1 METSDLLKKCMLCP
15 RLCAVDRTSGEKGI
29 CGETDTVRLARAALH
44 FWEEPCIS
52 GDTGSGTVF
61 FSGCNL
67 RCVYCQN
74 REISTGDCGLS
85 VTNERLTEIFLELQ
99 QKGAANI
106 NLVTPTHFVP
116 QIIKSISDAKSLGL
130 KIPVVYN
137 SSGYERRETIEL
149 LKNTVDIYLVDFKYA
164 SSFLSDK
171 YSKASDYSRMAQLS
185 LFEMVRQQPQ
195 LEFDENSMMKRGVI
209 VRHLM
214 LPGNLDDSKEVVRY
228 LYETY
233 GERIYLSL
241 MRQFTPY
248 KIPGE
253 YKELNRT
260 VTDEEYE
267 ELLEFALMLGVENAF
282 IQEGE
287 AAEESFIPP
296 FDFEGV
302 EKK

>member
-1 METSDLLKKCMLCP
+1 MDKELLEKCMLCP
-15 RLCAVDRTSGEKGI
+15 RLCAVDRTKGEIGV
-29 CGETDTVRLARAALH
+29 CGETDKVQLARAALH

-61 FSGCNL
+61 FTGCNL

-74 REISTGDCGLS
+74 REISCGDCGKEVSL
-85 VTNERLTEIFLELQ
+85 ERLAEIFLELQ
-99 QKGAANI
+99 NKGAANI

-116 QIIKSISDAKSLGL
+116 QIIWAVSEAKGRGL
-130 KIPVVYN
+130 KIPIVYN
-137 SSGYERRETIEL
+137 SSGYERLETVKL

-164 SSFLSDK
+164 SSFLSEK
-171 YSKASDYSRMAQLS
+171 YSAASDYSRMAQLA
-185 LFEMVRQQPQ
+185 LDEMVRQQPL

-214 LPGNLDDSKEVVRY
+214 LPDNLEDSKAVVRY

-248 KIPGE
+248 KIPDGFP
-253 YKELNRT
+253 ELCRT
-260 VTDEEYE
+260 VTDDEYE
-267 ELLEFALMLGVENAF
+267 QLLQFALDLGVENAF

-296 FDFEGV
+296 FDFEGI
-302 EKK
+302 

>member
-1 METSDLLKKCMLCP
+1 MLEKCMLCP
-15 RLCAVDRTSGEKGI
+15 RLCAVDRTKGEKGV
-29 CGETDTVRLARAALH
+29 CGETDKVRLARAALH

-52 GDTGSGTVF
+52 GETGSGTVF

-74 REISTGDCGLS
+74 REISCGDSGKEI
-85 VTNERLTEIFLELQ
+85 TDERLAEIFLELQ
-99 QKGAANI
+99 AKGAANI

-116 QIIKSISDAKSLGL
+116 QIIKAASKAKGQGL
-130 KIPVVYN
+130 KIPIVYN
-137 SSGYERRETIEL
+137 SSGYERRETVEL

-164 SSFLSDK
+164 SSFMSDK
-171 YSKASDYSRMAQLS
+171 YSSASDYSRMAQLA
-185 LFEMVRQQPQ
+185 LDEMVRQQPC

-209 VRHLM
+209 VRHLL
-214 LPGNLDDSKEVVRY
+214 LPDGIEDSKSVVRY

-248 KIPGE
+248 KIPDE
-253 YKELNRT
+253 FPELKRT

-267 ELLEFALMLGVENAF
+267 ELLRFALDLGVENAF

-302 EKK
+302 

>member
-1 METSDLLKKCMLCP
+1 MDKELLEKCMLCP
-15 RLCAVDRTSGEKGI
+15 RLCAVDRTKGELGV
-29 CGETDTVRLARAALH
+29 CGETDKVQLARAALH

-61 FSGCNL
+61 FTGCNL

-74 REISTGDCGLS
+74 REISCGDCGKEVSL
-85 VTNERLTEIFLELQ
+85 ERLAEIFLELQ
-99 QKGAANI
+99 NKGAANI

-116 QIIKSISDAKSLGL
+116 QIIWAVSEAKGRGL
-130 KIPVVYN
+130 KIPIVYN
-137 SSGYERRETIEL
+137 SSGYERLETVKL

-164 SSFLSDK
+164 SSFLSEK
-171 YSKASDYSRMAQLS
+171 YSAASDYSRMAQLA
-185 LFEMVRQQPQ
+185 LDEMVRQQPL

-214 LPGNLDDSKEVVRY
+214 LPDNLEDSKAVVRY

-248 KIPGE
+248 KIPDGFP
-253 YKELNRT
+253 ELCRT
-260 VTDEEYE
+260 VTDDEYE
-267 ELLEFALMLGVENAF
+267 QLLQFALDLGVENAF

-296 FDFEGV
+296 FDFEGI
-302 EKK
+302 

>member
-1 METSDLLKKCMLCP
+1 MLEKCMLCP
-15 RLCAVDRTSGEKGI
+15 RLCAVDRTKGEKGI
-29 CGETDTVRLARAALH
+29 CGETDKVRLARAALH

-52 GDTGSGTVF
+52 GETGSGTVF

-74 REISTGDCGLS
+74 REISCGDSGKEI
-85 VTNERLTEIFLELQ
+85 TDERLAEIFLELQ
-99 QKGAANI
+99 VKGAANI

-116 QIIKSISDAKSLGL
+116 QIIKAVSEARRRGL
-130 KIPVVYN
+130 KIPIVYN
-137 SSGYERRETIEL
+137 SSGYERRETVEL

-164 SSFLSDK
+164 SSFMSEK
-171 YSKASDYSRMAQLS
+171 YSSASDYSRMAQLA
-185 LFEMVRQQPQ
+185 LDEMVRQQPY
-195 LEFDENSMMKRGVI
+195 LEFDEDSMMKRGVI
-209 VRHLM
+209 VRHLL
-214 LPGNLDDSKEVVRY
+214 LPDGLEDSKSVVRY

-248 KIPGE
+248 KIPE
-253 YKELNRT
+253 EFPELKRT
-260 VTDEEYE
+260 VTDDEYE
-267 ELLEFALMLGVENAF
+267 ELLRFALELGVENAF

-302 EKK
+302 

>member
-1 METSDLLKKCMLCP
+1 METADKILEKCMLCP
-15 RLCAVDRTSGEKGI
+15 RLCAVDRAKGERGV
-29 CGETDTVRLARAALH
+29 CGETDKVRLARAALH

-52 GDTGSGTVF
+52 GETGSGTVF
-61 FSGCNL
+61 FTGCSL
-67 RCVYCQN
+67 KCVYCQN
-74 REISTGDCGLS
+74 REISCGDCGREIS
-85 VTNERLTEIFLELQ
+85 NERLTEIFLELQ
-99 QKGAANI
+99 EKGAANI

-116 QIIKSISDAKSLGL
+116 QIISAVSDARMSGL
-130 KIPVVYN
+130 KIPIVYN
-137 SSGYERRETIEL
+137 SSGYEREETVRL
-149 LKNTVDIYLVDFKYA
+149 LKNTVDIYLVDFKYF
-164 SSFLSDK
+164 SSDLAEK
-171 YSKASDYSRMAQLS
+171 YSGAPEYPVMARRAID
-185 LFEMVRQQPQ
+185 EMVRQQPN

-214 LPGNLDDSKEVVRY
+214 LPGALEDSKEIVRY

-248 KIPGE
+248 KIPE
-253 YKELNRT
+253 QYPELCR
-260 VTDEEYE
+260 VITDEEYE
-267 ELLEFALMLGVENAF
+267 ELLSFALELGVENAF

-302 EKK
+302 

>member
-1 METSDLLKKCMLCP
+1 METADLLKKCMLCP
-15 RLCAVDRTSGEKGI
+15 RLCAVDRTSGEIGI

-52 GDTGSGTVF
+52 GEAGSGTVF
-61 FSGCNL
+61 FTGCNL

-74 REISTGDCGLS
+74 REISTGDCGLE
-85 VTNERLTEIFLELQ
+85 VTNERLAEIFLELQ
-99 QKGAANI
+99 KKGAANI

-116 QIIKSISDAKSLGL
+116 QIIESVPAAKSKGL
-130 KIPVVYN
+130 KIPIVYN
-137 SSGYERRETIEL
+137 SSGYERRETIEM

-171 YSKASDYSRMAQLS
+171 YSKASDYSRTAQLA
-185 LFEMVRQQPQ
+185 LYEMVRQQPN

-214 LPGNLDDSKEVVRY
+214 LPGNLEDSKEVVRY

-248 KIPGE
+248 KIPEE
-253 YKELNRT
+253 YSELNRT
-260 VTDEEYE
+260 VTDAEYE